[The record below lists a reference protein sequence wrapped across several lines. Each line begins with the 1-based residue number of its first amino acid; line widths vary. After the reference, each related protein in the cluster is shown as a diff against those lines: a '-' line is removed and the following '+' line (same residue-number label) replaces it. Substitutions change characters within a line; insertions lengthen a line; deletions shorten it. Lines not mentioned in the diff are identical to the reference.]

1 MKRSEIK
8 ALTDL
13 LATFVEPE
21 HTDVRPA
28 GGKHQ
33 MLPAETT
40 ARSKSTERQ
49 TEPKQ
54 TAVPMNEA
62 EEKLYA
68 KFKNRFIEDMSIDPV
83 LLHLAATRPEIH
95 IAAEPRVIELT
106 EASLIGR
113 VAKMIAKDFF
123 VTPVRPG
130 QVLKRLAE
138 TGGQAHPSRLSDML
152 GELVVYGFLERADG
166 NTYVSVPGFKVTEK
180 AVQR

>member
-8 ALTDL
+8 ALTNL
-13 LATFVEPE
+13 LATFAEPE

-95 IAAEPRVIELT
+95 IAAEPRVIELD
-106 EASLIGR
+106 EDKLPGR
-113 VAKMIAKDFF
+113 LAKMLARGFF
-123 VTPVRPG
+123 SDARKPG
-130 QVLKRLAE
+130 DILKRLGE
-138 TGGQAHPSRLSDML
+138 TGTQVNSQRLSDAL
-152 GELVVYGFLERADG
+152 ATFVEYGFLERADG
-166 NTYVSVPGFKVTEK
+166 GTYIGVPGFKVTEK
-180 AVQR
+180 AVSR